1 MKDSTFKEKQ
11 ANKVGFSVD
20 LRSQT
25 ASELKKFKDK
35 ELLKMLI
42 TDLKDEK
49 DALDYKI
56 LRLQDAISKIGSD
69 DAAIIPYNRRLM
81 EKQLDAMEN
90 YSFALE
96 LRISRLTKEGENES
110 RS

>member
-1 MKDSTFKEKQ
+1 MTMCVRMDPGGQIIPES
-11 ANKVGFSVD
+11 
-20 LRSQT
+20 
-25 ASELKKFKDK
+25 KKFRDK
-35 ELLKMLI
+35 ELLKKLI
-42 TDLKDEK
+42 IDLKDEK

-56 LRLQDAISKIGSD
+56 CRLQDAISKIGSD
-69 DAAIIPYNRRLM
+69 DSAIIPYNRRLM

-96 LRISRLTKEGENES
+96 LRISRLTKEKKNES

>member
-25 ASELKKFKDK
+25 ASELKKFRDK
-35 ELLKMLI
+35 EPLKMLI

>member
-11 ANKVGFSVD
+11 ANEAVFSVD
-20 LRSQT
+20 LRSQIT
-25 ASELKKFKDK
+25 PELKKFRDK
-35 ELLKMLI
+35 ELLKMLVN
-42 TDLKDEK
+42 DLKDEK

-56 LRLQDAISKIGSD
+56 CRLQDAISKIGSD
-69 DAAIIPYNRRLM
+69 DSAIIPYNRRLM

-96 LRISRLTKEGENES
+96 LRISRLTKGMQNES

>member
-1 MKDSTFKEKQ
+1 MCIRMDPSGQ
-11 ANKVGFSVD
+11 IIP
-20 LRSQT
+20 
-25 ASELKKFKDK
+25 ELKKSREKK
-35 ELLKMLI
+35 LLKMLI

-56 LRLQDAISKIGSD
+56 CRLQDAISKIGSD
-69 DAAIIPYNRRLM
+69 DSAIIPYNRRLM

-96 LRISRLTKEGENES
+96 LRISRLTKEKENES

>member
-1 MKDSTFKEKQ
+1 MDPSGQ
-11 ANKVGFSVD
+11 IVP
-20 LRSQT
+20 
-25 ASELKKFKDK
+25 ELKKFRNK
-35 ELLKMLI
+35 ELLKKLI
-42 TDLKDEK
+42 IDLKDEK

>member
-1 MKDSTFKEKQ
+1 MTMCVRMDPGGQ
-11 ANKVGFSVD
+11 IAP
-20 LRSQT
+20 
-25 ASELKKFKDK
+25 ELKKFRDK
-35 ELLKMLI
+35 ELFKMLI

-56 LRLQDAISKIGSD
+56 RRLQDAISKIGSD
-69 DAAIIPYNRRLM
+69 DSAILPYNRRLM

-96 LRISRLTKEGENES
+96 LRISRLTKEKENES

>member
-1 MKDSTFKEKQ
+1 MKRCVHMDPGGQISP
-11 ANKVGFSVD
+11 
-20 LRSQT
+20 
-25 ASELKKFKDK
+25 ELKKFRDK
-35 ELLKMLI
+35 ELLKKLI
-42 TDLKDEK
+42 IDLKDEK

>member
-1 MKDSTFKEKQ
+1 MKVEAKSIDEIKP
-11 ANKVGFSVD
+11 
-20 LRSQT
+20 
-25 ASELKKFKDK
+25 
-35 ELLKMLI
+35 LKMLI
-42 TDLKDEK
+42 NDLKDEK

-56 LRLQDAISKIGSD
+56 CRLQDAISKIGSENS
-69 DAAIIPYNRRLM
+69 AIKPGNRKLM

-96 LRISRLTKEGENES
+96 LRISRTIKEKENES

>member
-1 MKDSTFKEKQ
+1 MCVHMDPGGQ
-11 ANKVGFSVD
+11 IIP
-20 LRSQT
+20 
-25 ASELKKFKDK
+25 ELKKFRDK

-42 TDLKDEK
+42 NDLKDEK

-56 LRLQDAISKIGSD
+56 CRLQDAISKIGSENS
-69 DAAIIPYNRRLM
+69 AIKPGNRKLM

-96 LRISRLTKEGENES
+96 LRISRLTKEKENES

>member
-11 ANKVGFSVD
+11 ANEAGFSVD
-20 LRSQT
+20 LRSQIT
-25 ASELKKFKDK
+25 PELKKFRDK

-42 TDLKDEK
+42 NDLKDEK

-56 LRLQDAISKIGSD
+56 CRLQDAISKIGSENS
-69 DAAIIPYNRRLM
+69 AIKPGNRKLM

>member
-25 ASELKKFKDK
+25 ASELEGFEDK

>member
-1 MKDSTFKEKQ
+1 MDPGGQISP
-11 ANKVGFSVD
+11 
-20 LRSQT
+20 
-25 ASELKKFKDK
+25 ELKKFRDK
-35 ELLKMLI
+35 ELLKKLI
-42 TDLKDEK
+42 IDLKDEK

>member
-25 ASELKKFKDK
+25 ASGLGKFKDK

>member
-1 MKDSTFKEKQ
+1 MTMCVRMDPSGQITP
-11 ANKVGFSVD
+11 
-20 LRSQT
+20 
-25 ASELKKFKDK
+25 ELKKFRDK
-35 ELLKMLI
+35 ELLKKLI
-42 TDLKDEK
+42 IDLKDEK

-56 LRLQDAISKIGSD
+56 CGLQDAISKIGSD
-69 DAAIIPYNRRLM
+69 DSAIIPYNRRLM

-96 LRISRLTKEGENES
+96 LRISRLTKEKENES

>member
-1 MKDSTFKEKQ
+1 MKRCVHMDPGGQISP
-11 ANKVGFSVD
+11 
-20 LRSQT
+20 
-25 ASELKKFKDK
+25 ELKKFRDK
-35 ELLKMLI
+35 EPLKKLI
-42 TDLKDEK
+42 IDLKDEK

-69 DAAIIPYNRRLM
+69 DSAIIPYNRRLM

>member
-1 MKDSTFKEKQ
+1 MKRCVHMDPGGQ
-11 ANKVGFSVD
+11 IIP
-20 LRSQT
+20 
-25 ASELKKFKDK
+25 ELKKFRDK
-35 ELLKMLI
+35 ELLKKLI
-42 TDLKDEK
+42 IDLKDEK

>member
-25 ASELKKFKDK
+25 ASELKKFRDK
-35 ELLKMLI
+35 EPLKMLI

-49 DALDYKI
+49 DVLDNKI
-56 LRLQDAISKIGSD
+56 YRLQYAISKIGSED
-69 DAAIIPYNRRLM
+69 SAIKPGNRKLM

-96 LRISRLTKEGENES
+96 LRISRLTKEKENES

>member
-1 MKDSTFKEKQ
+1 MIHMDPSGQ
-11 ANKVGFSVD
+11 IVP
-20 LRSQT
+20 
-25 ASELKKFKDK
+25 ELKKFKGK
-35 ELLKMLI
+35 ELLKKLI
-42 TDLKDEK
+42 IDLKDEK

-56 LRLQDAISKIGSD
+56 CRLQDAISKIGSD
-69 DAAIIPYNRRLM
+69 DSAIIPYNRRLM

-96 LRISRLTKEGENES
+96 LRISRLTKGMQNES

>member
-1 MKDSTFKEKQ
+1 MCIRIDPSGQ
-11 ANKVGFSVD
+11 IIP
-20 LRSQT
+20 
-25 ASELKKFKDK
+25 ELKKSREK

-42 TDLKDEK
+42 NDLKDEK

-56 LRLQDAISKIGSD
+56 CRLQDAISKIGSENS
-69 DAAIIPYNRRLM
+69 AIKPGNRKLM
-81 EKQLDAMEN
+81 EKQLDAMED

-96 LRISRLTKEGENES
+96 LRISRTIKEKENES

>member
-1 MKDSTFKEKQ
+1 MCVRMDPGGQITP
-11 ANKVGFSVD
+11 
-20 LRSQT
+20 
-25 ASELKKFKDK
+25 ELKKFKDN

-42 TDLKDEK
+42 NDLKDEK

-56 LRLQDAISKIGSD
+56 CRLQDAISKIGSENS
-69 DAAIIPYNRRLM
+69 AIKPGNRRLM
-81 EKQLDAMEN
+81 EKQLYAMQD

-96 LRISRLTKEGENES
+96 LRINRLSKERENES

>member
-25 ASELKKFKDK
+25 ASELKKFRDK

>member
-1 MKDSTFKEKQ
+1 MCICIDPSGQIIPE
-11 ANKVGFSVD
+11 S
-20 LRSQT
+20 
-25 ASELKKFKDK
+25 KKFRDN

-56 LRLQDAISKIGSD
+56 CRLQDAISKIGSD
-69 DAAIIPYNRRLM
+69 DSAIIPYNRRLM
-81 EKQLDAMEN
+81 EKKLDAMEN